1 MIKYVKGILSL
12 AVVVGMFWK
21 MQEQFH
27 FLDISWVSKSKED
40 TNVTKTE
47 ESKGESKDQNG
58 NKREH
63 DSEKQLSNYVQIR
76 TKKGTIVKVNV
87 DIADEKAEIIRGL
100 SFRKYL
106 GSYDGMLFLF
116 KESVDSAFWM
126 KDMNFP
132 LDILFVDAEYKIVD
146 IKNNNAP
153 CTEKYCPQITSSS
166 RYKYVLE
173 VNANFCDSNS
183 IEVGDT
189 MTLHLDSEN

>member
-12 AVVVGMFWK
+12 AVVAGMFWK

-27 FLDISWVSKSKED
+27 FFDISWITESKGD
-40 TNVTKTE
+40 TNITKTE
-47 ESKGESKDQNG
+47 ESKDGDNGKSGDKGEEVG
-58 NKREH
+58 
-63 DSEKQLSNYVQIR
+63 EKQLSNYVQIH
-76 TKKGTIVKVNV
+76 TKKGSIVKVNV
-87 DIADEKAEIIRGL
+87 DVADEKDEIVRGL

-132 LDILFVDAEYKIVD
+132 LDIIFVDAEYKIVD
-146 IKNNNAP
+146 IKEKNAP
-153 CTEKYCPQITSSS
+153 CVENYCPQIVASS

-173 VNANFCDSNS
+173 VNGDFCDSNS

-189 MTLHLDSEN
+189 MTLHLDSEK